1 MVTSGHVAEF
11 PNFVPFHS
19 CLRQRCGARGAV
31 RNFDWIAVV
40 GITFL
45 VAEEVNSYVTTLT

>member
-11 PNFVPFHS
+11 PSFVPFHS